1 MGILFYDNGN
11 IKYEGNFM
19 NDFYDGFGNYYF
31 EEGNIYIGNI
41 TKNKRNGE
49 GILYDKN
56 NNILYS
62 GLWEN
67 DKPLKN

>member
-11 IKYEGNFM
+11 IQYKGNFM
-19 NDFYDGFGNYYF
+19 NDSFDGFGNYYYKN
-31 EEGNIYIGNI
+31 GNIYIGNM

-49 GILYDKN
+49 GVLYNKN
-56 NNILYS
+56 NNIIYS

-67 DKPLKN
+67 DNPLKN